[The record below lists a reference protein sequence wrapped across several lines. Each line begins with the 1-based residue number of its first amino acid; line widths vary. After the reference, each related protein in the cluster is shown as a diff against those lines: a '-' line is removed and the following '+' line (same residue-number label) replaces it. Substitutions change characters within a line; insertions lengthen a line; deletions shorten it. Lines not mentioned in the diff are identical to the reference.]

1 MLMRDI
7 RSEID
12 EINEIIPFPAVI
24 TEILS
29 ALSNDDVST
38 VKITRLIESDPALT
52 TNILRAANAP
62 YYGIRG
68 YVKNVN
74 SAIALVGLDETSR
87 LLLAYHMKQRL
98 IFLNMQQ
105 WGYLEALWKH
115 SISTATLSRVLA
127 SHYKIKTGEKEFTA
141 GLLHDMGKLV
151 LIQYFPDSLA
161 VTRQMIKELSMHD
174 VEAERQTLAISH
186 TEIGGHLGT
195 KWTLPPEFVEVM
207 QCHHDA
213 GDAVVD
219 PVLTAV
225 VRFADLLCEQWGHGI
240 GEQPQGFSIEDD
252 ACWKVLTATAPAFA
266 GRNSS
271 DMGEEIKAEFEKS
284 EGLIQLLV

>member
-1 MLMRDI
+1 MRDI

-12 EINEIIPFPAVI
+12 EINEIVPFPAVI

-29 ALSNDDVST
+29 ALSNDDIST
-38 VKITRLIESDPALT
+38 VKITHLIESDAALT
-52 TNILRAANAP
+52 ANILRAANAP

-74 SAIALVGLDETSR
+74 SAIALVGLEETSR

-105 WGYLEALWKH
+105 WGDLEALWKH
-115 SISTATLSRVLA
+115 SISTATLSRVIA
-127 SHYKIKTGEKEFTA
+127 SHFKLKTGDKEFTA

-151 LIQYFPDSLA
+151 LIQYFPDSLS
-161 VTRQMIKELSMHD
+161 VTHQMIKELSMRD

-195 KWTLPPEFVEVM
+195 KWALPPEFVEVM

-213 GDAVVD
+213 GEATID
-219 PVLTAV
+219 PTLTAV

-240 GEQPQGFSIEDD
+240 GEQPQGFLIEDD
-252 ACWKVLTATAPAFA
+252 ACWKILVAASPSFGERTSVGA
-266 GRNSS
+266 
-271 DMGEEIKAEFEKS
+271 GEELMAEFEKNK
-284 EGLIQLLV
+284 GLIQLLT

>member
-1 MLMRDI
+1 MRDI

-12 EINEIIPFPAVI
+12 EINEIVPFPAVI

-29 ALSNDDVST
+29 ALSSDDVST

-105 WGYLEALWKH
+105 WGNLEALWKH
-115 SISTATLSRVLA
+115 SISTATLSRVIA
-127 SHYKIKTGEKEFTA
+127 SHFKLKTGDKEFTA

-151 LIQYFPDSLA
+151 LIQYFPDSLT
-161 VTRQMIKELSMHD
+161 VIEQMIKELSMRD

-186 TEIGGHLGT
+186 TEIGGHLGS
-195 KWTLPPEFVEVM
+195 KWALPPDFVEVM

-213 GDAVVD
+213 GEATVD
-219 PVLTAV
+219 PLLTAV
-225 VRFADLLCEQWGHGI
+225 VRYADLLCEQWGHGI
-240 GEQPQGFSIEDD
+240 GEQPQGFLIEDD
-252 ACWKVLTATAPAFA
+252 ACWKILTAAAPAFS
-266 GRNSS
+266 GRTSV
-271 DMGEEIKAEFEKS
+271 DVGQELKAEFEKN
-284 EGLIQLLV
+284 EGLIQLLT

>member
-1 MLMRDI
+1 MRDI

-24 TEILS
+24 GEILS
-29 ALSNDDVST
+29 ALSNDDIST
-38 VKITRLIESDPALT
+38 MKITKLIESDPALT

-105 WGYLEALWKH
+105 WGSLEALWKH
-115 SISTATLSRVLA
+115 SISTATLARVIA
-127 SHYKIKTGEKEFTA
+127 SHLNLKAGDKEFTA

-151 LIQYFPDSLA
+151 LIQYFPDSLT
-161 VTRQMIKELSMHD
+161 VTQQMIKELGMRD
-174 VEAERQTLAISH
+174 VEAEQQTLAISH
-186 TEIGGHLGT
+186 TEIGGHLGN
-195 KWTLPPEFVEVM
+195 KWSLPPEYVEVM
-207 QCHHDA
+207 EWHHEA
-213 GDAVVD
+213 GNATND

-252 ACWKVLTATAPAFA
+252 ACWKVLAATTPSIGKRTASEV
-266 GRNSS
+266 GQ
-271 DMGEEIKAEFEKS
+271 ELLVEFEKS
-284 EGLIQLLV
+284 KGLIQLLA

>member
-1 MLMRDI
+1 MRDI
-7 RSEID
+7 RTEID

-24 TEILS
+24 TEILA

-115 SISTATLSRVLA
+115 SISTATLSRVLS
-127 SHYKIKTGEKEFTA
+127 SHFKFKTGDKEFTA

-161 VTRQMIKELSMHD
+161 VTRQMIRELSMRD
-174 VEAERQTLAISH
+174 VEAERQTVAISH
-186 TEIGGHLGT
+186 TEIGGHLGN
-195 KWTLPPEFVEVM
+195 KWSLPPEFVEVM

-213 GDAVVD
+213 AEATVD
-219 PVLTAV
+219 PVLTSV
-225 VRFADLLCEQWGHGI
+225 VRLADLLCEQWGHGI

-252 ACWKVLTATAPAFA
+252 ACWKALTVADTSLA
-266 GRNSS
+266 GRTSS
-271 DMGEEIKAEFEKS
+271 DIGEEIKSEFEKC